1 MQRHLSKF
9 PGRHER
15 HFRRKLD
22 NPLFPRPTTAD
33 VEALVETQRLDHEEL
48 LAFLT
53 ELREAVQAAVELQP
67 NEESQVILDLK
78 ERLDKLYE
86 AASGLA
92 EDQTGNK
99 DALRQ
104 LIAVIM
110 ATVRA
115 SAAGDSQ
122 AEDELQQEEIARATH
137 FHLLEQPLVAELLH
151 PQSAIQPDELAAT
164 LLSEDEAALKAA
176 LELFDEGQLMLL
188 LGEAR
193 PLLESSDPDKTLLP
207 AAWQNLALLEQR
219 LQLHGERAEA

>member
-1 MQRHLSKF
+1 MQRHLSQN

-15 HFRRKLD
+15 HFRRKLE
-22 NPLFPRPTTAD
+22 NPLFPRPTEAD
-33 VEALVETQRLDHEEL
+33 VDVLLEAQRLDHEEL

-53 ELREAVQAAVELQP
+53 ELREAVRAAVDLQP

-86 AASGLA
+86 AASCLA

-110 ATVRA
+110 GTVRA

-122 AEDELQQEEIARATH
+122 AEDELQQEEIARASH

-151 PQSAIQPDELAAT
+151 PQSLIEPDELAAT
-164 LLSEDEAALKAA
+164 LLSEDEGALKAA
-176 LELFDEGQLMLL
+176 LELFDVDQLMLL
-188 LGEAR
+188 VGEAQQLLTAKDADNT
-193 PLLESSDPDKTLLP
+193 PLPE
-207 AAWQNLALLEQR
+207 ARQR
-219 LQLHGERAEA
+219 LAVMASRLQAQGARAEA

>member
-1 MQRHLSKF
+1 MQRHLSQF

-33 VEALVETQRLDHEEL
+33 VDELLEAQRLDHEEL

-122 AEDELQQEEIARATH
+122 AEDELQQEEVARVTH
-137 FHLLEQPLVAELLH
+137 FRLLEQPLVAELLH
-151 PQSAIQPDELAAT
+151 PQSLIEPDELAAT
-164 LLSEDEAALKAA
+164 LLSEDDAALTAA
-176 LELFDEGQLMLL
+176 LELFDEEQLMLL
-188 LGEAR
+188 VREAQQ
-193 PLLESSDPDKTLLP
+193 LLAARDPERTLLP
-207 AAWQNLALLEQR
+207 QAWQRLALLESR
-219 LQLHGERAEA
+219 LQGQGARAGA